1 MADKLDCRVVN
12 VNASTAAQNLIL
24 AAPTTIGGT
33 GVGHII
39 VWQVLLGGAG
49 ANTLQFQSGNTNL
62 GLPITFTGAGS
73 AATLQD
79 TTAPWFTTKPGEAL
93 NLTLTTTA
101 AVTGQLY
108 YTYG

>member
-1 MADKLDCRVVN
+1 MADKLDCRVLA
-12 VNASTAAQNLIL
+12 VNASTAAQNLLL

-49 ANTLQFQSGNTNL
+49 ANTLQFQSGNTNI
-62 GLPITFTGAGS
+62 GLPIIFTANGS
-73 AATLQD
+73 TATLQD
-79 TTAPWFTTKPGEAL
+79 TGAPWFETKPGEAL

-101 AVTGQLY
+101 AVTGEIY